1 MNDITRDRILKNV
14 YNKINELIEFFQTN
28 GSSDVEIEK
37 RINSS
42 MNGLV
47 SSIKY
52 GDVPFSLDSNEETK
66 IKKKEPDKPKE
77 EKLTVKEEKE
87 EMVPYPVKAL
97 SPVRQ
102 EFIHLSGTEHGRQM
116 ETALRKGN

>member
-14 YNKINELIEFFQTN
+14 YSKINELIEFFQTN
-28 GSSDVEIEK
+28 GSSDAEIEK

-52 GDVPFSLDSNEETK
+52 GDVPFSLDRNEETK

-77 EKLTVKEEKE
+77 EKLDVKEEKE
-87 EMVPYPVKAL
+87 EKNEDKIVLVEIKDEKPKRRSRTL
-97 SPVRQ
+97 K
-102 EFIHLSGTEHGRQM
+102 T
-116 ETALRKGN
+116 K